1 MQAIHYLTLCFI
13 IPPLLQVFAEQTSLA
28 YEGKRPPKSIVA
40 ASSSHQVIRW
50 CCKYRVYYG
59 LARDV
64 FTAHYQGVT
73 GAESAGLERLYWCLQ
88 WWEESRTWCSWRNV
102 NSHVGRT
109 TRHETRLVHSLRVVD
124 RVYNWVSLRWA
135 MMYYFHIIA
144 NISVSSVYFLYFFV
158 RRPRLILDFV
168 STFVL
173 NHVILTTYYA
183 AALPLAVFFWA
194 TILGGAFLTITAAE
208 QLCVKR
214 ELREGLAVGERMS
227 SDASGD
233 RSLELEPL
241 ANDQWVKKAVVM

>member
-1 MQAIHYLTLCFI
+1 M
-13 IPPLLQVFAEQTSLA
+13 
-28 YEGKRPPKSIVA
+28 
-40 ASSSHQVIRW
+40 
-50 CCKYRVYYG
+50 
-59 LARDV
+59 
-64 FTAHYQGVT
+64 
-73 GAESAGLERLYWCLQ
+73 
-88 WWEESRTWCSWRNV
+88 
-102 NSHVGRT
+102 
-109 TRHETRLVHSLRVVD
+109 
-124 RVYNWVSLRWA
+124 
-135 MMYYFHIIA
+135 
-144 NISVSSVYFLYFFV
+144 SVPSVYFLYFFV

-241 ANDQWVKKAVVM
+241 ANDQ